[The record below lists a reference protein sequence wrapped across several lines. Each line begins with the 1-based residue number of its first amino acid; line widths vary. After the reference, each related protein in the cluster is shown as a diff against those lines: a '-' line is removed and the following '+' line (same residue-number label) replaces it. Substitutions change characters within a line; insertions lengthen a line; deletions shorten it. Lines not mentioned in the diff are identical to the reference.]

1 MPNGLYAKGKEALLN
16 GDVDWLV
23 DDIRY
28 VLVDAADYAVNLS
41 THASLAD
48 IPSVARVATGSALTS
63 KTSNGGVADA
73 ADVSLSAVS
82 GDQSEALVIYKH
94 TGTES
99 TSTLLAYIDT
109 AGGLPATPNGGPIT
123 VTWHASG
130 IFAL

>member
-23 DDIRY
+23 DDIRV
-28 VLVDAADYAVNLS
+28 VLVDAADYIVNLS
-41 THASLAD
+41 AHTSLVD
-48 IPSVARVATGSALTS
+48 VPSAGRVAVSSSLSS
-63 KTSNGGVADA
+63 KTSTNGVADA
-73 ADVSLSAVS
+73 ADVSFSAVS